1 MSQGRFDPLLF
12 DANIQTDR
20 ELLDLYFAKEMCAA
34 NVATSDIPFR
44 VEERKEIKS
53 HQIQTDPL
61 IPERPTSADPVPF
74 SACMDCGTDR
84 VLRPPKKEETLQLE
98 LP

>member
-1 MSQGRFDPLLF
+1 MS
-12 DANIQTDR
+12 
-20 ELLDLYFAKEMCAA
+20 AA
-34 NVATSDIPFR
+34 NVETSDIPFR
-44 VEERKEIKS
+44 IEEKKEIKS

-74 SACMDCGTDR
+74 SVCSDCGTDK
-84 VLRPPKKEETLQLE
+84 VMRPPRNEEPLQLE